1 MNDKDLDSDLIKT
14 INSES
19 ASEIEKYQIMYIC
32 DESVFMMF
40 DLERGGFISK
50 SGDNVHSIDD
60 LWKFKYKRVLVESY
74 VVDSIETIISNFYIK
89 VWYNDNIILNFE
101 TYGKERKFKLLNI
114 EGFHAGMFLEV
125 LDNYRKSKFKP
136 EENNEK
142 VV

>member
-1 MNDKDLDSDLIKT
+1 MSDKDLDPGLVKNIAST
-14 INSES
+14 E
-19 ASEIEKYQIMYIC
+19 ASEVEKYQIMYIC
-32 DESVFMMF
+32 DDTVYMMY
-40 DLERGGFISK
+40 DLERGNFISK
-50 SGDNVHSIDD
+50 SGAEPVIIDD
-60 LWKFKYKRVLVESY
+60 LWKFQYKRVLVESY

-89 VWYNDNIILNFE
+89 VWYNDSIVLNFE

-142 VV
+142 DV